1 MVRMVVQG
9 LQTSTKWYRIWTYLN
24 KRIWQMRLVCR
35 FFSRVLEAVLSQKL
49 KKHIMGKV
57 NVLVVEDEADIQ
69 QLVSYNLIR
78 AGFHVT
84 CADTGEEALECLRT
98 EEVDCVLLDLMLPG
112 ISGLEVCAAM
122 RKVES
127 NIRRSIP
134 IIMLTAKGEEED
146 VVAGL
151 ECGADDYITKPFS
164 PKVLIARIKAV
175 IKRSVTEQSETDES
189 RKSIIIVDGLEI
201 DKGRHEFKLNGIEVQ
216 LTTTEFSILSLLAAK
231 PGWVFTRQQ
240 IIDFAR
246 GYDFL
251 ITPRA
256 IDVQI
261 FGLRKKLNEYGKMVE
276 TVRGIGYRYKSTQDN
291 QA

>member
-1 MVRMVVQG
+1 M
-9 LQTSTKWYRIWTYLN
+9 
-24 KRIWQMRLVCR
+24 
-35 FFSRVLEAVLSQKL
+35 A
-49 KKHIMGKV
+49 KV

-84 CADTGEEALECLRT
+84 CADSGEEALERLRT
-98 EEVDCVLLDLMLPG
+98 EEIDCVLLDLMLPG
-112 ISGLEVCAAM
+112 ISGLQVCTAM

-127 NIRRSIP
+127 NIQRSIP

-175 IKRSVTEQSETDES
+175 IKRAFADQSEADES
-189 RKSIIIVDGLEI
+189 RKTIIVVDGLEI
-201 DKGRHEFKLNGIEVQ
+201 DKGRHEVKVNGADVQ
-216 LTTTEFSILSLLAAK
+216 LTSTEFSILSLLAGK

-240 IIDFAR
+240 IIDHAR

-261 FGLRKKLNEYGKMVE
+261 FGLRKKLNDYGKMIE
-276 TVRGIGYRYKSTQDN
+276 TVRGIGYRYRSTPE
-291 QA
+291 AEA

>member
-1 MVRMVVQG
+1 M
-9 LQTSTKWYRIWTYLN
+9 
-24 KRIWQMRLVCR
+24 
-35 FFSRVLEAVLSQKL
+35 A
-49 KKHIMGKV
+49 KV

-84 CADTGEEALECLRT
+84 CADSGEEALEKLRT
-98 EEVDCVLLDLMLPG
+98 ERIDCVLLDLMLPG

-122 RKVES
+122 RKVELT
-127 NIRRSIP
+127 NKASIP

-151 ECGADDYITKPFS
+151 DCGADDYITKPFS

-175 IKRSVTEQSETDES
+175 IKRMVVDKKESDES

-201 DKGRHEFKLNGIEVQ
+201 DKGRHEVKVNGEELQ
-216 LTTTEFSILSLLAAK
+216 LTATEFSILSLLAAK

-261 FGLRKKLNEYGKMVE
+261 FGLRKKLGEYGNLIE
-276 TVRGIGYRYKSTQDN
+276 TVRGIGYRYKSSPEAQE
-291 QA
+291 

>member
-1 MVRMVVQG
+1 M
-9 LQTSTKWYRIWTYLN
+9 
-24 KRIWQMRLVCR
+24 
-35 FFSRVLEAVLSQKL
+35 A
-49 KKHIMGKV
+49 KV

-84 CADTGEEALECLRT
+84 CADSGEEALERLRT
-98 EEVDCVLLDLMLPG
+98 EEIDCVLLDLMLPG
-112 ISGLEVCAAM
+112 ISGLQVCTAM

-127 NIRRSIP
+127 NMQRSIP

-175 IKRSVTEQSETDES
+175 IKRAFADQSEADES
-189 RKSIIIVDGLEI
+189 RKTIIVVDGLEI
-201 DKGRHEFKLNGIEVQ
+201 DKGRHEVKVNGADVQ
-216 LTTTEFSILSLLAAK
+216 LTSTEFSILSLLAGK

-240 IIDFAR
+240 IIDHAR

-261 FGLRKKLNEYGKMVE
+261 FGLRKKLNEYGKMIE
-276 TVRGIGYRYKSTQDN
+276 TVRGIGYRYRSTPE
-291 QA
+291 AEA

>member
-1 MVRMVVQG
+1 
-9 LQTSTKWYRIWTYLN
+9 
-24 KRIWQMRLVCR
+24 
-35 FFSRVLEAVLSQKL
+35 
-49 KKHIMGKV
+49 MGKV
-57 NVLVVEDEADIQ
+57 NVLIVEDEADIQ

-84 CADTGEEALECLRT
+84 CADTGEEGMERLRS
-98 EEVDCVLLDLMLPG
+98 EEIDCVLLDLMLPG
-112 ISGLEVCAAM
+112 MSGLEVCKAM
-122 RKVES
+122 RKIES
-127 NIRRSIP
+127 NIQRSIP

-175 IKRSVTEQSETDES
+175 IKRSFADQSESDES
-189 RKSIIIVDGLEI
+189 RKSIIVVDGLEI
-201 DKGRHEFKLNGIEVQ
+201 DKGRHEVKLNGAEIQ
-216 LTTTEFSILSLLAAK
+216 LTTTEFNILSLLAAK

-276 TVRGIGYRYKSTQDN
+276 TVRGIGYRYRSTPDE
-291 QA
+291 QAQVNDQT

>member
-1 MVRMVVQG
+1 
-9 LQTSTKWYRIWTYLN
+9 
-24 KRIWQMRLVCR
+24 
-35 FFSRVLEAVLSQKL
+35 
-49 KKHIMGKV
+49 MGKI

-84 CADTGEEALECLRT
+84 CADNGEEAMERLRA
-98 EEVDCVLLDLMLPG
+98 EDIDCVLLDLMLPG
-112 ISGLEVCAAM
+112 MSGIDVCTAI

-127 NIRRSIP
+127 SSDMSLP

-164 PKVLIARIKAV
+164 PKVLVARIKAV
-175 IKRSVTEQSETDES
+175 VKRVVSNQLESTEA
-189 RKSIIIVDGLEI
+189 RGGIVAIDGLEI
-201 DKGRHEFKLNGIEVQ
+201 DKRRHEVKLDGVEIL
-216 LTTTEFSILSLLAAK
+216 LTTTEFSILILLAGK

-240 IIDFAR
+240 IIDSVR

-261 FGLRKKLNEYGKMVE
+261 FGLRKKMGSYGANIE
-276 TVRGIGYRYKSTQDN
+276 TVRGIGYRYKSSKIDQ
-291 QA
+291 

>member
-1 MVRMVVQG
+1 
-9 LQTSTKWYRIWTYLN
+9 
-24 KRIWQMRLVCR
+24 
-35 FFSRVLEAVLSQKL
+35 
-49 KKHIMGKV
+49 MGKV

-84 CADTGEEALECLRT
+84 CADSGEEALERLRT
-98 EEVDCVLLDLMLPG
+98 EKIDCVLLDLMLPG
-112 ISGLEVCAAM
+112 ISGLEVCATM
-122 RKVES
+122 RNVES
-127 NIRRSIP
+127 NIQGSIP

-175 IKRSVTEQSETDES
+175 IKRSFTDQSETDES
-189 RKSIIIVDGLEI
+189 RKSVIVVDGLEI
-201 DKGRHEFKLNGIEVQ
+201 DKGRHEVKLNGTEVQ

-261 FGLRKKLNEYGKMVE
+261 FGLRKKLNEYGKMIE
-276 TVRGIGYRYKSTQDN
+276 TVRGIGYRYRSTPVAQGEIND
-291 QA
+291 